1 YAVNMGATTIWERW
15 NSILPDGKISGTEM
29 NSLNHYS
36 YGSVVEWMYR
46 NMAGLHVEEEH
57 PGFTHVTIAP
67 QPDYRI
73 TQCDMKYQSI
83 AGTYEISW
91 QVETSGAFYLKV
103 TVPFGASA
111 KIVLPNTTREPEE
124 VEAGVHVYS
133 YMPEAPIIKIYSS
146 ASPFSELLENPKT
159 LAVVERFIPGW
170 QAVPGGM
177 HDMTVEMLKGTPFVD
192 LTGEQTEAFNAELRN
207 CQ

>member
-1 YAVNMGATTIWERW
+1 MLFR
-15 NSILPDGKISGTEM
+15 S
-29 NSLNHYS
+29 
-36 YGSVVEWMYR
+36 SVVEWMYR

-73 TQCDMKYQSI
+73 KQCDMKYQSI

-91 QVETSGAFYLKV
+91 QVETGGAFYLKV

-133 YMPEAPIIKIYSS
+133 YMPETPIIKIYSS
-146 ASPFSELLENPKT
+146 ASPFCELLENPKT
-159 LAVVERFIPGW
+159 LAVVERFIPEW
-170 QAVPGGM
+170 KAVPGGM

-192 LTGEQTEAFNAELRN
+192 LTGEQTEAFNAELSN